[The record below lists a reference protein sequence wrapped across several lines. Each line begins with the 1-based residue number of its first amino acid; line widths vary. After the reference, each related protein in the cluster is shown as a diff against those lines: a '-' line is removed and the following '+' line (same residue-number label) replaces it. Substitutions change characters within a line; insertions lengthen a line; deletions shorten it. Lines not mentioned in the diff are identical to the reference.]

1 MILVTDDFSE
11 MSQFSM
17 ATALL
22 HCQAERGLE
31 PLADSKLFAC

>member
-1 MILVTDDFSE
+1 MILVIVDFSE
-11 MSQFSM
+11 LSQCSM